1 MAEARQN
8 PLSALPAAGA
18 AGVAGLALFA
28 AASSL
33 SPTVVPEG
41 GEYRGLGIGQDGIV
55 RVGFPAGGEQCTN
68 QISRRFSITTCTP
81 STRRLLDGVAVRF
94 SDRAP
99 PDTLIDL
106 RTGGEVL
113 VPGAPFQ
120 PENGYLGMWNWE
132 KQVKPVPKDQ
142 TPEAQKALRAA
153 FDAERK
159 KFDVEAQQQG
169 FKSAEAR
176 GRRLSFYEASPASP
190 PSYAGPRHRREGEN
204 PRREGGGESR
214 EGSGQGREGG
224 RGREGGGGG
233 QVRDAG
239 EAGLLRQ
246 HQGHRAAVDVRRRR
260 AEEVEFLPQKLYNAS

>member
-94 SDRAP
+94 SDRA
-99 PDTLIDL
+99 IRRREQSVHWSM
-106 RTGGEVL
+106 RTGE
-113 VPGAPFQ
+113 
-120 PENGYLGMWNWE
+120 
-132 KQVKPVPKDQ
+132 
-142 TPEAQKALRAA
+142 EAINRGLAKRLQQLSEERARAA
-153 FDAERK
+153 RAAAAEDEE
-159 KFDVEAQQQG
+159 F
-169 FKSAEAR
+169 SAEFLSMAR
-176 GRRLSFYEASPASP
+176 QVFQMIDKDNSGTLVKAEMSARSVRPSTRARRGSHAIDATRCLPRDPPAASRP
-190 PSYAGPRHRREGEN
+190 
-204 PRREGGGESR
+204 
-214 EGSGQGREGG
+214 
-224 RGREGGGGG
+224 
-233 QVRDAG
+233 
-239 EAGLLRQ
+239 
-246 HQGHRAAVDVRRRR
+246 
-260 AEEVEFLPQKLYNAS
+260 